1 MLARVRKRGVGKKRG
16 FMSRWKG
23 SRWAFKPAVF
33 LLTRV
38 MNVWMG
44 TLNYRMWRYDPSADP
59 GDDTFAGSALY
70 VFWHEYIL
78 LPIYIRPHC
87 RLTMLISQ
95 HEDAEVLSHIA
106 RYVGMGVIRGS
117 THRGGAAALRHV
129 IQHGPGISM
138 AIASD
143 GPRGPRR
150 QLAQG
155 CVYLSSRLQ
164 IPIVLVAIGYER
176 PWRVRRAWDRF
187 AIPRPFSR
195 IRTVLGPRI
204 QVPAD
209 LDREE
214 IEQHRQWIEQRL
226 TELTELAEDWAEDRY
241 VLPDSEALYRH
252 GRGHLWGGPVCSA
265 TFSRHPVMVPE
276 GAEVAGGDPYAG

>member
-1 MLARVRKRGVGKKRG
+1 VNKVLAKKRG
-16 FMSRWKG
+16 LMQRFKKSQ
-23 SRWAFKPAVF
+23 WAFKPAVF

-38 MNVWMG
+38 MNAWMG
-44 TLNYRMWRYDPSADP
+44 SLHYRMWRYDPKADP
-59 GDDTFAGSALY
+59 GDDTFAGPALFI
-70 VFWHEYIL
+70 FWHEYIL
-78 LPIYIRPHC
+78 LPIFARPHC

-117 THRGGAAALRHV
+117 TFRGGANALRQV
-129 IQHGPGISM
+129 IQHGPGISL
-138 AIASD
+138 AIATD

-164 IPIVLVAIGYER
+164 IPIIPVAIGYER
-176 PWRVRRAWDRF
+176 PWRVRKAWDLF

-195 IRTVLGPRI
+195 IRTILGPRI

-209 LDREE
+209 LERGE
-214 IEQHRQWIEQRL
+214 IELHRKWIEDRL
-226 TELTELAEDWAEDRY
+226 SELTELAEDWAENRC

-252 GRGHLWGGPVCSA
+252 GRGHLWGGPVCAA
-265 TFSRHPVMVPE
+265 TLTRQSSGE
-276 GAEVAGGDPYAG
+276 QVANKL